1 MANLK
6 ITHVKLLKNNACH
19 LKHLVLAIT
28 LILIKQKNIFKTRPT
43 EYLITQILSITQAF
57 KLLEYISLAYQIMQW
72 EK

>member
-19 LKHLVLAIT
+19 LKHLALAIT

-57 KLLEYISLAYQIMQW
+57 KLIEYISLAIMQW